1 MDMTSDASHPTSSAT
16 DHAWHEID
24 GLIEDLGRLSAS
36 ELPPADFYARLMD
49 RVVPALAAVGAAVWT
64 GDAAEGLKLEYQVNL
79 PSGRF
84 GADGLRW
91 PHHARLVESVL
102 ETGQGKLV
110 PPGSGPGA
118 SDQAAN
124 PTEFLLVLAPWACD
138 EGPRGVLEV
147 LQRADAS
154 PAAQRGYLQLLTVVC
169 ELVSDFHRNRQLRGF
184 RHQARQLGQFDQF
197 VKRIHES
204 LDLKS
209 TAYEIANG
217 GRRLIG
223 CDRVSVAVRR
233 GSKYRIAAVSGVET
247 FNPRGNVVRE
257 LERLCKAVSKTGE
270 PFWHLPDEA
279 VAAPQIEELL
289 SGYLDLSHVRLLA
302 VIPLLEPETD
312 RPSRR
317 REVIGALVVERFQA
331 GIDEHLQTS
340 VSAVCNH
347 GSLALHNALTLRSV
361 PFARLLTALAKAR
374 WFVRA
379 RQLPKTLLALLLVAA
394 AVFAL
399 VAVPADF
406 KIEARGELQ
415 PLTRCDVF
423 APCDGVVYDLQVGHG
438 EEVAAGKVLLH
449 VRNVE
454 LDFELQR
461 ISGELNTAKA
471 KLDTVETERKSAPRE
486 TAEQRRRLALLTA
499 EQKQLEESISGLE
512 QQYEILERR
521 KGELEVRSPI
531 DGEVLT
537 WNLNQLLEDRP
548 VSRGQILMTV
558 ADREGPWVLELRVP
572 DDRIAHVL
580 AAQKEI
586 GEDRDVSFVLA
597 TDPGLKLKGKIERVG
612 MRTEVAESEDVFVLV
627 TVSVDREQIPEPVP
641 GATVSAKID
650 CGRRPIGYVWLHDLI
665 EAVQY
670 WILF

>member
-1 MDMTSDASHPTSSAT
+1 
-16 DHAWHEID
+16 
-24 GLIEDLGRLSAS
+24 
-36 ELPPADFYARLMD
+36 
-49 RVVPALAAVGAAVWT
+49 
-64 GDAAEGLKLEYQVNL
+64 
-79 PSGRF
+79 
-84 GADGLRW
+84 
-91 PHHARLVESVL
+91 
-102 ETGQGKLV
+102 
-110 PPGSGPGA
+110 
-118 SDQAAN
+118 
-124 PTEFLLVLAPWACD
+124 
-138 EGPRGVLEV
+138 
-147 LQRADAS
+147 
-154 PAAQRGYLQLLTVVC
+154 
-169 ELVSDFHRNRQLRGF
+169 
-184 RHQARQLGQFDQF
+184 
-197 VKRIHES
+197 
-204 LDLKS
+204 
-209 TAYEIANG
+209 
-217 GRRLIG
+217 
-223 CDRVSVAVRR
+223 
-233 GSKYRIAAVSGVET
+233 
-247 FNPRGNVVRE
+247 
-257 LERLCKAVSKTGE
+257 
-270 PFWHLPDEA
+270 
-279 VAAPQIEELL
+279 
-289 SGYLDLSHVRLLA
+289 
-302 VIPLLEPETD
+302 
-312 RPSRR
+312 
-317 REVIGALVVERFQA
+317 
-331 GIDEHLQTS
+331 
-340 VSAVCNH
+340 
-347 GSLALHNALTLRSV
+347 
-361 PFARLLTALAKAR
+361 
-374 WFVRA
+374 
-379 RQLPKTLLALLLVAA
+379 
-394 AVFAL
+394 
-399 VAVPADF
+399 
-406 KIEARGELQ
+406 
-415 PLTRCDVF
+415 
-423 APCDGVVYDLQVGHG
+423 
-438 EEVAAGKVLLH
+438 VAAGKVLLH

-650 CGRRPIGYVWLHDLI
+650 CGRRPIGYVRLHDLI